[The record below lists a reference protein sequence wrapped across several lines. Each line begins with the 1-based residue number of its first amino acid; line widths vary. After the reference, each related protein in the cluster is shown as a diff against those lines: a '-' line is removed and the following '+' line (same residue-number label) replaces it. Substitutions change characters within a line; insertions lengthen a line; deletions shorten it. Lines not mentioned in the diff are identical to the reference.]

1 MPDSQA
7 IRRKKISSGVALR
20 IQNLISMISQ
30 VKCRKKHVK
39 TVPSFQGLGKK
50 ISKLCTTNNPTV
62 WDSLF
67 SLSLSLSRVDWPV
80 RFSSKAKGSEERN
93 I

>member
-1 MPDSQA
+1 
-7 IRRKKISSGVALR
+7 
-20 IQNLISMISQ
+20 MISQ

-39 TVPSFQGLGKK
+39 TVPSFQGQRLQSEKE
-50 ISKLCTTNNPTV
+50 SAKLCTTNNPTV
-62 WDSLF
+62 WDSLSSL